1 MKPKTVIAEN
11 QTLYLKLSG
20 EEDPRY
26 RKVKAI
32 LNMFPGIGK
41 VVLFF
46 ADTRLRRG
54 TQCLLDE
61 GMIRELENVLGNE
74 NVVLK

>member
-1 MKPKTVIAEN
+1 
-11 QTLYLKLSG
+11 
-20 EEDPRY
+20 
-26 RKVKAI
+26 
-32 LNMFPGIGK
+32 MFPGGGK